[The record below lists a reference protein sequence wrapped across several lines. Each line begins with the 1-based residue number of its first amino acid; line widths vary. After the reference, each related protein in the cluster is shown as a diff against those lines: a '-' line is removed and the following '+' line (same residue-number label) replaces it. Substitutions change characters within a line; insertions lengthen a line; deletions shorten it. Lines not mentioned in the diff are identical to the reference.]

1 MEILLD
7 GKSLGRKK
15 RKRDSE
21 IVIAV
26 YITRGVLRA
35 RDDGMVTYP
44 F

>member
-1 MEILLD
+1 MKILLD
-7 GKSLGRKK
+7 GKSLEKK
-15 RKRDSE
+15 GNKRNE

>member
-1 MEILLD
+1 MKILLN
-7 GKSLGRKK
+7 GKSLEK
-15 RKRDSE
+15 RKREGE

-35 RDDGMVTYP
+35 RDDEMVTYP